1 MKKTV
6 LIIAAVLVG
15 VCGIGAV
22 GLMKARGANAGKSD
36 NKDAYKVSLGTITES
51 VVDTGPIDAIQS
63 VEVKSQVSGRLAK
76 LLVQEGDVVK
86 KGDLIAIID
95 PQETRNKVQSD
106 EAQMRGALSSVR
118 RTGIEITQRRVTA
131 QAALDRARLRLQQLQ
146 QELNIQ
152 PNLTKLAIQQAEASY
167 KSAMQKRDQLVKV
180 TQPNER
186 AAVSTA
192 LGDAKAGV
200 GNAEND
206 FSRKKIQYERGFIS
220 LREYEDAQLN
230 LQLAQ
235 SKLKN
240 AQERQDR
247 LRQSEELE
255 LAQANEGIRQAR
267 AELDRAVANKIQD
280 TTKRQEYMTA
290 AASVRDAEA
299 GLRDADA
306 LAESRNQAQATV
318 DQISNSLSE
327 SRRLLGET
335 EIRAPIDGVVSKKLI
350 QEGELVTSIG
360 SFSNGSPIVRIEDRT
375 TMIVKLDINEIDVA
389 KLELESKAMI
399 SVDAIPG
406 VEFTGLVSKIAPSST
421 ATATG
426 QSSTDQVVRYEVEV
440 RFNEMNPA
448 LKSGMNAKCTV
459 NIKELK
465 NVVTI
470 PAEYLGTDDKGTFV
484 MTKPAATAKP
494 GDTSNRVDVVVGA
507 KSGATIE
514 IKSGLKAGQEI
525 VKPEFTGPARR
536 GAFN

>member
-1 MKKTV
+1 MKKPV
-6 LIIAAVLVG
+6 LVIAAVLVG

-22 GLMKARGANAGKSD
+22 GLMRARGGNAGKTD
-36 NKDAYKVSLGTITES
+36 NKDVHKVAVGTITES
-51 VVDTGPIDAIQS
+51 VVDTGPIDAVQS

-76 LLVQEGDVVK
+76 LLVEEGDVVK

-131 QAALDRARLRLQQLQ
+131 QAALDRARLRVQQLQ

-167 KSAMQKRDQLVKV
+167 KSSLQKRDQLVKV

-186 AAVSTA
+186 ASVSTA
-192 LGDAKAGV
+192 LGDARASL
-200 GNAEND
+200 GNAENNLA
-206 FSRKKIQYERGFIS
+206 RKKVQYEKGFIS
-220 LREYEDAQLN
+220 LREYEDAKLE
-230 LQLAQ
+230 LQLAE
-235 SKLKN
+235 SKLN
-240 AQERQDR
+240 VAQQRQDR
-247 LRQSEELE
+247 LRENEALE
-255 LAQANEGIRQAR
+255 LAQANEAIRQSR
-267 AELDRAVANKIQD
+267 AELDRSTANKIQD
-280 TTKRQEYMTA
+280 TTKRQEYLTA
-290 AASVRDAEA
+290 VASVRDAEA
-299 GLRDADA
+299 GLRDAEA
-306 LAESRNQAQATV
+306 LIESRNQAQATV

-389 KLELESKAMI
+389 KLEI
-399 SVDAIPG
+399 SSAATITVDALPG
-406 VEFTGLVSKIAPSST
+406 QTFTGIVSKIAPSST
-421 ATATG
+421 ANANAQAG
-426 QSSTDQVVRYEVEV
+426 TDQVVRYQVEI
-440 RFNEMNPA
+440 RFNESNDT

-459 NIKELK
+459 QIKELK
-465 NVVTI
+465 GVITI
-470 PAEYLGTDDKGTFV
+470 PAEYLGSDDKGTFV
-484 MTKPAATAKP
+484 QLKPAKEGEESKRA
-494 GDTSNRVDVVVGA
+494 DVVVGA
-507 KSGATIE
+507 KSGATVE
-514 IKSGLKAGQEI
+514 IKSGIKAGQEI
-525 VKPEFTGPARR
+525 VKPAFNGPARR